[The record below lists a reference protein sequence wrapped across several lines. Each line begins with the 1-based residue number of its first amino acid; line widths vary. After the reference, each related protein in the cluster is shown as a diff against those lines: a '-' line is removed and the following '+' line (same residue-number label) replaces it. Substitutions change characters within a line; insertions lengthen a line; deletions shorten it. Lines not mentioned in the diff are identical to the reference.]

1 MIPCVTRVAHRDGL
15 FPAGQTTID
24 RDFSL
29 SLSRSL
35 SFLSPSFHTS
45 FTSPCLEICCLMI
58 IMERESLPQWSW
70 TSLLFDWRI
79 CRAWLYI
86 SSFSLSVKG
95 VDSGETHSDTIC
107 VLLIYFSSV
116 NIENV
121 CQISC
126 ICTVLVHF
134 MYIKTLYQLIRAGS
148 LSYTLR
154 LDGLP
159 DNRSQLITCYH

>member
-1 MIPCVTRVAHRDGL
+1 MAYFLPGRPL
-15 FPAGQTTID
+15 QTGI
-24 RDFSL
+24 SL
-29 SLSRSL
+29 SLSL
-35 SFLSPSFHTS
+35 SFISFSVLSYLLHFSMP
-45 FTSPCLEICCLMI
+45 
-58 IMERESLPQWSW
+58 RN
-70 TSLLFDWRI
+70 LLFDDYYGKWKFTSVELDFWRI
-79 CRAWLYI
+79 RRAWLYI

-116 NIENV
+116 NIENL
-121 CQISC
+121 CQTSC

-134 MYIKTLYQLIRAGS
+134 TYIKTLYQLIRAGS